1 MSISR
6 PLTEMLNEA
15 IDSYES
21 GRKQVRGIETQEI
34 LKRKGFVV
42 AYISEGF
49 LLSKDDT
56 DDTIPVYILIFNV
69 NEFAKLC
76 AHSHQVVKCSICG
89 ITTVSKGTM
98 IVTIAILGWSII
110 EFDRL
115 IKSMTPYVEKS
126 DYADKQHQID
136 SQRAKVAI
144 DKANDT
150 IKELRQELKAFRT
163 LRKKEKK
170 KDAIQPPPY
179 IDERP
184 PDF

>member
-1 MSISR
+1 MSVSR

-21 GRKQVRGIETQEI
+21 GRKQVRGIETREI

-49 LLSKDDT
+49 LLSKDGT

-69 NEFAKLC
+69 NEYAKLC
-76 AHSHQVVKCSICG
+76 AHSHQVVKCSMCG
-89 ITTVSKGTM
+89 ITTESKGTM

-110 EFDRL
+110 EFVCL

-126 DYADKQHQID
+126 DYVDKQHQID
-136 SQRAKVAI
+136 LQRAKVAI

-150 IKELRQELKAFRT
+150 IKELRQELKAFRA